1 MSCNKQA
8 RARLVEIAIDVAA
21 RPKCRDCDGT
31 GNYMLGTAPNACGA
45 CDGSAWRPMADAF
58 KVRHRA
64 GMNPCKGPWAAAGI
78 TAAMEDAG
86 LLVPSPGTPAR
97 RGAIALLDWIAE
109 RGNGFLVAGGRP
121 PDSLSHE
128 FGIEEWRPLLPG
140 DIIAWLQHPP
150 PNPAGWRSGHVA
162 VIVAV
167 DDESITT
174 VGWSEGPK
182 PGSVMMRRLWRDA
195 NATQRCRTCHG
206 AGCYQT
212 QKGTRKPYVR
222 DGGVHNPPGR
232 VIDCG
237 KCRKTGQVAVPRSS
251 TVLWRR
257 PGGLYGIARPVARS

>member
-21 RPKCRDCDGT
+21 RPKCRDSDGT

-97 RGAIALLDWIAE
+97 RRAIALLDFVSQD
-109 RGNGFLVAGGRP
+109 RAGGLCHYP
-121 PDSLSHE
+121 
-128 FGIEEWRPLLPG
+128 IEKQIELVQPG
-140 DIIAWLQHPP
+140 DIIAWKQNPDPAEWRLIGSEQH
-150 PNPAGWRSGHVA
+150 AFLKARVASMCLVVRREATVIAKGDRCSSCVWETRKGHVA

-174 VGWSEGPK
+174 VGWGEGPK
-182 PGSVMMRRLWRDA
+182 PGRVMMRRLWR
-195 NATQRCRTCHG
+195 NAEQEIPVPCKHLRCS
-206 AGCYQT
+206 GC
-212 QKGTRKPYVR
+212 VR
-222 DGGVHNPPGR
+222 L
-232 VIDCG
+232 
-237 KCRKTGQVAVPRSS
+237 PRSAE

-257 PGGLYGIARPVARS
+257 PGGLYGIARPVAR